1 MLARLKKRLAR
12 LGRKVTGWTNRINQ
26 AMTEM
31 RLVTIDGATV
41 MSREGKR
48 RVIGG
53 SVAPVV
59 DDGGTVLGAVFVFH
73 ECTPGDQR
81 FVSMKGQGEAI
92 WRMEE
97 PLGRPLGIIN
107 LCSWCKRVPD
117 QSGEWYDLATFIA
130 ERSAIQFNGG
140 LCPDCMDQCF
150 PCDGRHK

>member
-1 MLARLKKRLAR
+1 
-12 LGRKVTGWTNRINQ
+12 
-26 AMTEM
+26 MTEV
-31 RLVTIDGATV
+31 RLVTIDGATLV
-41 MSREGKR
+41 SRDGR
-48 RVIGG
+48 RRTIRG

-59 DDGGTVLGAVFVFH
+59 DDGGVVLGAVVVFH
-73 ECTPGDQR
+73 EIAPG
-81 FVSMKGQGEAI
+81 GQGLERSGERDEAT

-97 PLGRPLGIIN
+97 RLGRPQGIIN

-140 LCPDCMDQCF
+140 LCPECMDQCF